1 MVILTGGA
9 GFIGSAF
16 LEKLN
21 AEGIDDILV
30 VDNLGSGDKWMNL
43 SGKRF
48 SNYEHKSSFLDKLE
62 TLPVKEITHIVHL
75 GACSSTTETNADY
88 MMRNNFQ
95 FTKTLAEFALLH
107 KIKFIYA
114 SSAATYG
121 DGALGFSDDD
131 ESTFQ
136 YKALNIYAYSKLLFD
151 QWAIGTGAIK
161 KLTGVRFFNVY
172 GPNEA
177 HKADMRSV
185 VQKSWEQIKANG
197 AVKLFKSYHP
207 DYSDGEQLR
216 DFIYVKDC
224 SDVLWW
230 MFEHSKAKGIFNLG
244 TGTARSWKDLVSAVF
259 NALQLAPKIE
269 FIEMPESL
277 QKRYQYFTQA
287 QMAKLQ
293 DAGYTK
299 PFTSL
304 EEGVKD
310 YVVNYLETGKS
321 L

>member
-21 AEGIDDILV
+21 AEGIDDILI

-48 SNYEHKSSFLDKLE
+48 SDFEHKTSFLDILE
-62 TLPVKEITHIVHL
+62 SLPVKDITHIIHL

-88 MMRNNFQ
+88 MLQNNFQ

-121 DGALGFSDDD
+121 DGALGFADDD
-131 ESTFQ
+131 KLCFQ
-136 YKALNIYAYSKLLFD
+136 YKALNVYAYSKLLFD
-151 QWAIGTGAIK
+151 QWAIGTGASK
-161 KLTGVRFFNVY
+161 KITGVRFFNVF

-185 VQKSWEQIKANG
+185 VQKSYEQIKKQG
-197 AVKLFKSYHP
+197 TVTLFKSYLP
-207 DYSDGEQLR
+207 NYQDGEQLR

-230 MFEHSKAKGIFNLG
+230 MFESSKAKGIYNLG
-244 TGTARSWKDLVSAVF
+244 TGTARSWKDLVNAVF
-259 NALQLAPKIE
+259 AALQLTPKIE
-269 FIEMPESL
+269 FIEMPETL

-287 QMAKLQ
+287 EMGKLLA
-293 DAGYTK
+293 AGYSK
-299 PFTSL
+299 PFTTL
-304 EEGVKD
+304 EDGVKD
-310 YVVNYLETGKS
+310 YVVNYLEAGKR